1 MAIRATRA
9 DGATRYLRT
18 PGVYF
23 EYIPSERAV
32 VRRTGRPVFIGLPQE
47 KSTATG
53 VQVHR
58 LSKWEDFNV
67 TMGKPVQG
75 SYLAPAVRGF
85 FENGGDQC
93 LVLTFPSDLWSKL
106 VDDEARGYGSRL
118 WEMEDVDLVCA
129 PDLPDDPGERV
140 ERQRQILAHC
150 ERMRD
155 RFAILDARPK
165 VNVEE
170 IINRRAELTS
180 ANGAMY
186 FPWIQTRYAWP
197 HVPRDPGDSVAWV
210 PPCGHIAGVYA
221 RTDARVGVHKAP
233 ANEIVEGIVD
243 LRVRVSDAEHG
254 DLNESRVNCLRAMP
268 GRGIRIWG
276 ARTLSGQA
284 EWRYVNVRR
293 LFITLRRW
301 MESECRDLVF
311 ESNDLQLWD
320 RISDRLNSYCYALY
334 RSGALKGARP
344 EEAYYVKCDAE
355 TNPPE
360 QRDDGMVTTEVGLA
374 ATRPAE
380 FIVVRITQQ
389 AASGSADATVTI
401 TERS

>member
-1 MAIRATRA
+1 MAVRPTQT
-9 DGATRYLRT
+9 GGETRYLRT

-23 EYIPSERAV
+23 EHTRPEHVAV
-32 VRRTGRPVFIGLPQE
+32 HRTGRPVFIGLPQE
-47 KSTATG
+47 KSAPTG

-58 LSKWEDFNV
+58 LSKWEDFAAKL
-67 TMGKPVQG
+67 GEPARG

-85 FENGGDQC
+85 FENGGAHC
-93 LVLTFPSDLWSKL
+93 LVLTFPSTLWSKL
-106 VDDEARGYGSRL
+106 VDDDARGYASRL

-129 PDLPDDPGERV
+129 PDLPEDPSERLL
-140 ERQRQILAHC
+140 RQQQILAHC
-150 ERMRD
+150 DRMRD

-165 VNVEE
+165 ATVEDVV
-170 IINRRAELTS
+170 NRRTELTS

-186 FPWIQTRYAWP
+186 FPWIQTRYAWS
-197 HVPRDPGDSVAWV
+197 HVSRDPGESLAWV

-243 LRVRVSDAEHG
+243 LRVDVSDREHG
-254 DLNESRVNCLRAMP
+254 DLNDSRVNCLRVVP
-268 GRGIRIWG
+268 GRGIRVLG
-276 ARTLSGQA
+276 ARTLIDQS

-293 LFITLRRW
+293 LFISVRRW
-301 MESECRDLVF
+301 LENECRDLVF
-311 ESNDLQLWD
+311 NSHDPQLWN
-320 RISDRLNSYCYALY
+320 RIRDRLNNHCYTLY
-334 RSGALKGARP
+334 RSGALKGETP

-360 QRDDGMVTTEVGLA
+360 QRDNGLVTTEVGLA

-380 FIVVRITQQ
+380 FIIVRITQQ
-389 AASGSADATVTI
+389 AASGSAEDTPTI